1 MLGEADIFQ
10 IVKYGID
17 DLMLT
22 YFMIFYGSNIQ
33 KCLKECKKNLCDWAL
48 DMTENASPPK
58 MA

>member
-33 KCLKECKKNLCDWAL
+33 KCLKELKKNCDWAL

-58 MA
+58 IA